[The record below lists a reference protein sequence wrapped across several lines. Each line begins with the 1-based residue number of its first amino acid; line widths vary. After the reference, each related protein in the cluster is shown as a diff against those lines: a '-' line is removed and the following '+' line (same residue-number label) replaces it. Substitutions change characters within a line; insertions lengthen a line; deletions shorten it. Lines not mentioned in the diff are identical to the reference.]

1 MRCNG
6 LVESLST
13 GGMEAPGCYV
23 LFSVTRTF
31 HLRSTLASDD
41 NRSQFEDAD
50 FSWDA
55 QWDTDHSS
63 IVRHRYNHDS
73 YDCFLRILL

>member
-1 MRCNG
+1 MLCNG

-23 LFSVTRTF
+23 LRHTDLS

-41 NRSQFEDAD
+41 NRSQFEGDE
-50 FSWDA
+50 FLWDA

-63 IVRHRYNHDS
+63 IVRDRYNHDS
-73 YDCFLRILL
+73 YDCCLRILL